1 MRKTVIA
8 ANWKMNKLFYEVEDF
23 LIELTDFADETY
35 LNDVVVIVFP
45 SAIYLEVA
53 NDITNDSQIIVGA
66 QNIHE
71 NDAGAFTGEIS
82 APMLKSIDVDYSL
95 VGHSERRKYFNET
108 DETVNKKTKTL
119 LNNDMN
125 VILCI
130 GETLDQREAGITKKI
145 VLEQL
150 QNALEG
156 IRVIDKI
163 FFAYEPV
170 WAIGTGKTATPE
182 QAQEIHNLIR
192 NWLRDNYS
200 KQVAEETSILYGGSV
215 TPENIEDLLKQP
227 DIDGGLIGGASLN
240 VEKFIDIIN
249 TAVEMNK

>member
-23 LIELTDFADETY
+23 LIELCDYEDETY
-35 LNDVVVIVFP
+35 LNDVVVIVCP

-53 NDITNDSQIIVGA
+53 NDITNESQIIVGA
-66 QNIHE
+66 QNIQE
-71 NDAGAFTGEIS
+71 NDSGAFTGEIS
-82 APMLKSIDVDYSL
+82 APMLKSIDVEYCL
-95 VGHSERRKYFNET
+95 VGHSERRKYFYET
-108 DETVNKKTKTL
+108 DETVNKKTKML
-119 LNNDMN
+119 LQNDLN

-130 GETLDQREAGITKKI
+130 GETLEQREAGITKKI

-150 QNALEG
+150 QKSLTSIED
-156 IRVIDKI
+156 IDKI
-163 FFAYEPV
+163 FLAYEPV
-170 WAIGTGKTATPE
+170 WAIGTGKTATPQ

-192 NWLRDNYS
+192 NWLKDNYS
-200 KQVAEETSILYGGSV
+200 NQVAEETSILYGGSV

-240 VEKFIDIIN
+240 VGKLIDIIN